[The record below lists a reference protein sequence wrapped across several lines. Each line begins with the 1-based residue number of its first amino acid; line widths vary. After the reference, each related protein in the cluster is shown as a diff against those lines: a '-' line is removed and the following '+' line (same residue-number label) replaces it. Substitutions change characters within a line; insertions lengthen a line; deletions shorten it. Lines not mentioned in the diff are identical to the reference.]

1 MFDAW
6 NKDESWD
13 RFEKCGSDE
22 ADTRAPRDSEE
33 AGEGGELVG
42 ARQPRMICVGFA
54 VFRI

>member
-13 RFEKCGSDE
+13 RFENRGSDE
-22 ADTRAPRDSEE
+22 TDPLAQRTSAD
-33 AGEGGELVG
+33 AGEGGEVISAG
-42 ARQPRMICVGFA
+42 QPRVICVGFA